1 MTDSRINL
9 KALNRA
15 EGPVQRFRA
24 LRATV
29 AFYTPPPIPHEIIHV
44 RPSRL
49 FSFFQNPRFCQNP
62 LRHPRW
68 CIVKVLSW
76 ARQVVAPYFTFQ

>member
-29 AFYTPPPIPHEIIHV
+29 ACYKPPPPPLSHEIIQV

-49 FSFFQNPRFCQNP
+49 DG
-62 LRHPRW
+62 
-68 CIVKVLSW
+68 I
-76 ARQVVAPYFTFQ
+76 